1 MAGIHFSIY
10 ILIDGLVRYL
20 WEFAFFCTKC
30 PFYFLFWLTQS
41 IESINTFYYILTDIE
56 LKINC
61 DFDISHD
68 IQAFWNSFV
77 ISFFKNTFLLYMISK
92 ILLIILI
99 RPDVRNLVQIFYLIK
114 FVHTFVHYFV
124 LYSFEE
130 FQGTE
135 ASSSFAYQFRRC
147 ENFKKS
153 APL

>member
-1 MAGIHFSIY
+1 MLNFLKIFINLYNNRRLSMVSLRIC
-10 ILIDGLVRYL
+10 
-20 WEFAFFCTKC
+20 FFCARNVH
-30 PFYFLFWLTQS
+30 FISYFDWLNLLNLLTHSTIFWLMQ
-41 IESINTFYYILTDIE
+41 
-56 LKINC
+56 INC

-77 ISFFKNTFLLYMISK
+77 ISFFKNAFFLYMISK

-99 RPDVRNLVQIFYLIK
+99 GPDVRNLVQIFYLIK

-135 ASSSFAYQFRRC
+135 TSSSFAYQFGWC

>member
-1 MAGIHFSIY
+1 M
-10 ILIDGLVRYL
+10 
-20 WEFAFFCTKC
+20 CTKC

-56 LKINC
+56 LKINY
-61 DFDISHD
+61 DFDISHATANTLIKD

-114 FVHTFVHYFV
+114 FAHTFVHYFV

-130 FQGTE
+130 F
-135 ASSSFAYQFRRC
+135 SAYFCPLFCQQQFLQILC
-147 ENFKKS
+147 IFLS
-153 APL
+153 Q

>member
-1 MAGIHFSIY
+1 MHGCWWSFGA
-10 ILIDGLVRYL
+10 
-20 WEFAFFCTKC
+20 
-30 PFYFLFWLTQS
+30 
-41 IESINTFYYILTDIE
+41 SINHVASQGSRGLLNLLKHSTIFLTDIE
-56 LKINC
+56 LKINY
-61 DFDISHD
+61 DFDISHATANTLIKD

-77 ISFFKNTFLLYMISK
+77 FTYFKNAFLLYMISK

-99 RPDVRNLVQIFYLIK
+99 GPDVRNLVQIFYLIK

-124 LYSFEE
+124 LHSFEE

-135 ASSSFAYQFRRC
+135 ASSSFAYQFGRC